1 VSFEHP
7 RLLPALLLLL
17 PLFLGALIHWR
28 KRRALLDLF
37 PGGGA
42 GPDSE
47 TIRRR
52 YALSTAAFLVF
63 FACLV
68 LALAGP
74 RRGFRWI
81 EDFRRGSGL
90 VLALDLSLSM
100 DIRDGG
106 GSSRLER
113 AVAVGRALV
122 RHPAAGGE
130 TRSYAAV
137 IGKGS
142 AVPALPL
149 TGDTEAVLNFLEG
162 ISTAAITGRGTN
174 LERLVDAAAG
184 AYPPGFPGRRRI
196 LLFSDGEALE
206 GNLPAALDRAAA
218 ADITILALGF
228 GSEAGSPLSGGA
240 GEDSP
245 PISRQERTV
254 LEDAARRTGGVYIDG
269 MREDAARL
277 LEEALSRL
285 DAGTL
290 RREGGRALRK
300 EARPVASA
308 FIMAGLAA
316 FILSKAYGLRR
327 KPRGAP

>member
-17 PLFLGALIHWR
+17 PLLLGALIHWR

-52 YALSTAAFLVF
+52 YALSTAAFLVSL
-63 FACLV
+63 ACLI

-106 GSSRLER
+106 GPSRLER
-113 AVAVGRALV
+113 AVAIGQALV
-122 RHPAAGGE
+122 LQPVAGGE

-142 AVPALPL
+142 AAPALPL

-174 LERLVDAAAG
+174 LERLVDAATG

-218 ADITILALGF
+218 ADIAILALGF
-228 GSEAGSPLSGGA
+228 GSEAGSPLPGGA
-240 GEDSP
+240 GAL
-245 PISRQERTV
+245 ISRQERAV

-290 RREGGRALRK
+290 RREGGRALRR
-300 EARPVASA
+300 EARPVAPV
-308 FIMAGLAA
+308 FILAGLAA
-316 FILSKAYGLRR
+316 FILSKACDLRR
-327 KPRGAP
+327 KPREAP